1 MDEPSFWIQ
10 IERNNEDGPTD
21 DRELRKLRKLFWSK
35 TGKGAGRPR
44 KLKVVGVIN
53 FCSYQAVIIHS
64 GDNYQKSQKRTEVSE
79 IL

>member
-1 MDEPSFWIQ
+1 MVKPLLGIQ

-53 FCSYQAVIIHS
+53 FCYYQAVCTLAIII
-64 GDNYQKSQKRTEVSE
+64 KRVRKERK
-79 IL
+79 

>member
-1 MDEPSFWIQ
+1 MFEPSFGIQ

-44 KLKVVGVIN
+44 KLKVEGVIY
-53 FCSYQAVIIHS
+53 FYMMVYVINAIVI
-64 GDNYQKSQKRTEVSE
+64 KK
-79 IL
+79 

>member
-1 MDEPSFWIQ
+1 MVKPLLGIQ

-44 KLKVVGVIN
+44 KLKVVGVI
-53 FCSYQAVIIHS
+53 FCNYQAVCTLAIMI
-64 GDNYQKSQKRTEVSE
+64 KKVRKERK
-79 IL
+79 